1 MKDTPGKI
9 DYEKISILEEESQ
22 KNQGS
27 FSNNKV
33 IEYQNELVN
42 QYVQEIEKVKSESF
56 LKQEEMRKLFEKQLK
71 EKNNQLKK
79 MKLLLFIF
87 LIVILQ

>member
-1 MKDTPGKI
+1 M
-9 DYEKISILEEESQ
+9 
-22 KNQGS
+22 
-27 FSNNKV
+27 

-71 EKNNQLKK
+71 EKNN
-79 MKLLLFIF
+79 
-87 LIVILQ
+87 

>member
-9 DYEKISILEEESQ
+9 DYENISILEEESQ

-27 FSNNKV
+27 FSNHKV